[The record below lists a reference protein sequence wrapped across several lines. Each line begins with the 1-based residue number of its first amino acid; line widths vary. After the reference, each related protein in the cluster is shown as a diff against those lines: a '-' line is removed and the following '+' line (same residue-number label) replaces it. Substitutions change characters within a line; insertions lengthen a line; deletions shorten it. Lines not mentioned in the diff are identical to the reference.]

1 MSDDARL
8 ERIEKKLDETNFVV
22 GQAIV
27 ALARMEERMI
37 TLFKRMDG
45 LDQEQTQHGRR
56 ITLVENRVGSNG
68 QSLRFAERVFWIV
81 ITAAV
86 AFAFT
91 RISGY

>member
-56 ITLVENRVGSNG
+56 ITLVENKVGSNG